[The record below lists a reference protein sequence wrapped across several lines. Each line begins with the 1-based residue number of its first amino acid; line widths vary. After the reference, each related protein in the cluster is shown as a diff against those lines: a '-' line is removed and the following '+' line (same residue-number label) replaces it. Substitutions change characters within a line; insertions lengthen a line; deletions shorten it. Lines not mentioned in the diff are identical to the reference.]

1 MENEKSQLSASFEK
15 KYLWLKYMLV
25 FLSAE
30 KVIQHVFVTISF
42 YLNIGNVRA
51 RVVPDYNVLMITGG
65 VVAILF
71 AMVLWMLYRNI
82 AVGIRIVFVLA
93 LFDIIGEF
101 IAQGT
106 IGITIT
112 VSFIIAITLLV
123 SAITYEKKVLSH
135 AASLGARTM

>member
-1 MENEKSQLSASFEK
+1 
-15 KYLWLKYMLV
+15 MLV

-71 AMVLWMLYRNI
+71 AMALWMLYRNI
-82 AVGIRIVFVLA
+82 AVGIGTIFVLA

-106 IGITIT
+106 IGIAIT
-112 VSFIIAITLLV
+112 VSFIIAIVLLV

-135 AASLGARTM
+135 AASLGPRTM